1 MDYYYYE
8 PEEKKKKKYKSL
20 KKGFK
25 RRIGN
30 VIRLK

>member
-8 PEEKKKKKYKSL
+8 PEVKKKKKYKSL
-20 KKGFK
+20 KKDF
-25 RRIGN
+25 RRRYGN